1 MSSRAGWQHSNADIF
16 WGDIAFY
23 DHVIQ
28 AYDTEEIFIEALAGF
43 VNTGIQ
49 VGDCCVVIVTPEH
62 LEMLNGYLRSYGAS
76 IDTLMAEDRYI
87 PVNAQELLSQMMVE
101 GSVDE
106 HLFANATA
114 PIFERCRN
122 TKAWIR
128 AGGEMVGM
136 LVGQGNWSAA
146 IQLERLWNKLH
157 QQDKFSIFCGYANS
171 IFEKASRPQV
181 DLIYAEHTKMISGSH
196 RQSVQIYYKDE
207 PLVLY

>member
-28 AYDTEEIFIEALAGF
+28 AYDTEEIFLEALAGF

-62 LEMLNGYLRSYGAS
+62 LEQLNVHLRSYGAS
-76 IDTLMAEDRYI
+76 IDTLMAADRYI
-87 PVNAQELLSQMMVE
+87 PVNAEELLSKIMV
-101 GSVDE
+101 GSSVDE
-106 HLFANATA
+106 ALFDNAMA

-128 AGGEMVGM
+128 AGGEMVG
-136 LVGQGNWSAA
+136 LLIAQGNWSAA
-146 IQLERLWNKLH
+146 LHLERLWNKLH
-157 QQDKFSIFCGYANS
+157 QLDKFSIFCGYAKS
-171 IFEKASRPQV
+171 IFDKASRPQA
-181 DLIYAEHTKMISGSH
+181 DLIFAEHSKMISGSH
-196 RQSVQIYYKDE
+196 RQSVQIYYKDK
-207 PLVLY
+207 PLSLY

>member
-28 AYDTEEIFIEALAGF
+28 TYDSEEIFIEALAGF

-62 LEMLNGYLRSYGAS
+62 LELLNGHLRNWGAS
-76 IDTLMAEDRYI
+76 IDILMAADRFI
-87 PVNAQELLSQMMVE
+87 PVNAHELLSKMMVE

-106 HLFANATA
+106 ALFANAMA
-114 PIFERCRN
+114 PIFDRCRN

-128 AGGEMVGM
+128 AGGEMVGL
-136 LVGQGNWSAA
+136 LVAQGNWSAA
-146 IQLERLWNKLH
+146 LQLERLWNKLH
-157 QQDKFSIFCGYANS
+157 EQDKFSIFCGYAKS

-181 DLIYAEHTKMISGSH
+181 DLIFAEHSKMISGSH
-196 RQSVQIYYKDE
+196 KQSVQIYYKDE
-207 PLVLY
+207 PLTSH